1 MTSLPENVSIWVFR
15 AWTFAVEQ
23 DVVEC
28 AVSATTKGLLEMV
41 A

>member
-1 MTSLPENVSIWVFR
+1 MTRLPEDVGIWVFR
-15 AWTFAVEQ
+15 AWIFAIEQ